1 MLFIWFFEPTMEQ
14 HKLDAKETFY
24 NILQIQKA
32 KASRSNQDK
41 IYNYY
46 TKILEL
52 HWRESKVIR
61 ITENLKSSIYIIM

>member
-1 MLFIWFFEPTMEQ
+1 MMFIWLFEPTMEQ

-41 IYNYY
+41 SHKNPGA
-46 TKILEL
+46 TLAGK
-52 HWRESKVIR
+52 
-61 ITENLKSSIYIIM
+61 